1 MIVGD
6 GQIPKLAL
14 RDVHQSYGDNKVLR
28 GIDLE
33 VNEHEVV
40 CMIGSSGCGKST
52 LLRCVDLLTPIDSGV
67 ISFDGVDITAK
78 GTDASAVRRRIGI
91 VFQAFNLFPH
101 MTILDNV
108 TLGSRKALGIPRDE
122 ANEQAEE
129 LLDRFGL
136 VEQIHAYPNRVSGG
150 QKQRAAIA
158 RALMGSPEILLLD
171 EVTSALDP
179 ELVGDV
185 LAVIRDLADRG
196 LTMVLATHEM
206 GFAREAANRVCFL
219 HEGRVLE
226 EGTPGELFESP
237 QQPRTQRFLAR
248 VKEAGRL

>member
-1 MIVGD
+1 MSDRGT
-6 GQIPKLAL
+6 PKLAL
-14 RDVHQSYGDNKVLR
+14 EDVCQSYGENQVLS
-28 GIDLE
+28 GIDLT

-67 ISFDGVDITAK
+67 IRLDGVDITAK

-91 VFQAFNLFPH
+91 VFQSFNLFPH
-101 MTILDNV
+101 MTILDNI
-108 TLGSRKALGIPRDE
+108 TLGSRKALGIPRADAEEE
-122 ANEQAEE
+122 AKE

-136 VEQIHAYPNRVSGG
+136 GEQRDTYPNRVSGG

-158 RALMGSPEILLLD
+158 RALMGDPEILLLD

-185 LAVIRDLADRG
+185 LAVILDLAERG

-219 HEGRVLE
+219 HEGGVLE
-226 EGTPGELFESP
+226 EGTPEELFESP

-248 VKEAGRL
+248 VKQAGRL